1 MTSVDVARSAPAG
14 TSRDRFERQAPT
26 APVGITDA
34 RVSKLRAGLEE
45 SREGFRDHGVSFEE
59 AARVP
64 EYQGSLDGIV
74 SRIVLAEFE
83 SRTVLTTQTLK
94 PIKIQMKRHPKL
106 L

>member
-1 MTSVDVARSAPAG
+1 
-14 TSRDRFERQAPT
+14 
-26 APVGITDA
+26 
-34 RVSKLRAGLEE
+34 
-45 SREGFRDHGVSFEE
+45 
-59 AARVP
+59 VP

-94 PIKIQMKRHPKL
+94 PIKIEMQRHPKL